1 MADESKGR
9 EESRVKSQT
18 QQQLQQQQQ
27 DSRVKTPK
35 VVRPYSTPFFHT
47 RLAVRNLGKSRRLV
61 AIFCPYSTGAA
72 AVGISSLLVSKV
84 GCHHRVRH
92 VRRFVEGVSFA
103 SRGMHIRKRT
113 IARL

>member
-9 EESRVKSQT
+9 EESRVKSQ
-18 QQQLQQQQQ
+18 
-27 DSRVKTPK
+27 DSTTITTTTTRLKTPK

-84 GCHHRVRH
+84 GCHHHVRH